1 MWDDNRLWRD
11 FFLSE
16 GVPEAAELL
25 RRAERA
31 VYEKGETM
39 TAGTTAEPALCLLVT
54 GAARVQT
61 RSDGET
67 LLRILPPGSVFG
79 AAGLFGAEGGPVS
92 VITAVRHC
100 EAAVIPES
108 LLRELFSQYPR
119 AAENYIRFL
128 TDRVRYLNRKLS
140 LVTGRT
146 AESRVYALLRQQ
158 ADEEGN
164 LPGGVNMSRS
174 TAMLNIGRT
183 SLYRAVEGLESKG
196 FIRREAEGWKIF

>member
-1 MWDDNRLWRD
+1 MWDDNSIWNG
-11 FFLSE
+11 FFLLE

-25 RRAERA
+25 RQAERA

-39 TAGTTAEPALCLLVT
+39 SACTGAEPALCLLVT

-61 RSDGET
+61 MSDGET
-67 LLRILPPGSVFG
+67 LLRVLPAGAVFG
-79 AAGLFGAEGGPVS
+79 AAGLFGAEGEPVS
-92 VITAVRHC
+92 VITASRRC
-100 EAAVIPES
+100 ETAVLPES
-108 LLRELFSQYPR
+108 LLRELFLQYPR

-128 TDRVRYLNRKLS
+128 TGRVRYLNRRLA

-146 AESRVYALLRQQ
+146 AESRVYNLLREQ

-164 LPGGVNMSRS
+164 LPRGVNMSRAA
-174 TAMLNIGRT
+174 AMLNIGRT
-183 SLYRAVEGLESKG
+183 SLYRAVEALENKG